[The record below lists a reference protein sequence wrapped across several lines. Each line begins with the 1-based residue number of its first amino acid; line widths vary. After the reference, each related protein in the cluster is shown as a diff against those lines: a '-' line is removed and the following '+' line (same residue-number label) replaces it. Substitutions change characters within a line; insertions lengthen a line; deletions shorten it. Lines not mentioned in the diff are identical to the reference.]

1 MASLLPMET
10 TKLDLLRERLS
21 TSLPRERFSPL
32 AVMNSYP

>member
-10 TKLDLLRERLS
+10 TNFDARHERFS
-21 TSLPRERFSPL
+21 TPLPRERFSPM